1 MDRIDAMKVFVAAI
15 DEGSLAEAGRK
26 LGRSSAAASRAVAF
40 LEGHVG
46 VPLLYRTTRS
56 IKLSEAG
63 ERYAAACRRML
74 TDLDEADM
82 LAAGERS
89 TPRGTLALTAPVTS
103 GEQVLRPI
111 LDAFLDAYPT
121 VSAKLR
127 LLDRRMNLIDEG
139 IDVALRIGHLPDSSM
154 VAVRVGE
161 VRRIV
166 VAAPSYLAKHQ
177 RIDEPGDLAKQQIIA
192 MNNSGVGSW
201 SFPPA
206 DGSAI
211 PRTVQFTPRLLVN
224 SVRAAVASAV
234 EGRGVTRP
242 LSYQVAEHVRDGRLQ
257 VLLRSDEYAPLPVHI
272 VTPEGRLSVPK
283 VRAFVD
289 FAVPRLRTQFA
300 RLTTDA
306 GA

>member
-1 MDRIDAMKVFVAAI
+1 
-15 DEGSLAEAGRK
+15 
-26 LGRSSAAASRAVAF
+26 
-40 LEGHVG
+40 
-46 VPLLYRTTRS
+46 
-56 IKLSEAG
+56 
-63 ERYAAACRRML
+63 
-74 TDLDEADM
+74 
-82 LAAGERS
+82 
-89 TPRGTLALTAPVTS
+89 
-103 GEQVLRPI
+103 VLRPI

-121 VSAKLR
+121 VSAKLY
-127 LLDRRMNLIDEG
+127 LLDRPVNLIDEG
-139 IDVALRIGHLPDSSM
+139 IDLALRIAHLPDSSM

-166 VAAPSYLAKHQ
+166 VAAPSYLCKHP

-192 MNNSGVGSW
+192 MNNSGVGAW

-206 DGSAI
+206 DGSTI

-257 VLLRSDEYAPLPVHI
+257 VVLRSDEYAPLPVHI

-289 FAVPRLRTQFA
+289 FAVPRLRAQFA
-300 RLTTDA
+300 RLTVDA

>member
-1 MDRIDAMKVFVAAI
+1 MDRIDAMKVFVAAV
-15 DEGSLAEAGRK
+15 DEGSLAAGGRK
-26 LGRSSAAASRAVAF
+26 LGRSAAAVSRAVAF
-40 LEGHVG
+40 LESHVG
-46 VPLLYRTTRS
+46 MQLLHRTTRS

-63 ERYAAACRRML
+63 ERYAAACRRIL
-74 TDLDEADM
+74 TDLEEADI

-89 TPRGTLALTAPVTS
+89 APRGTLTLTAPIIS
-103 GEQVLRPI
+103 GQELLRPI
-111 LDAFLDAYPT
+111 LDDFLDAYPT
-121 VSAKLR
+121 VSAR
-127 LLDRRMNLIDEG
+127 LYLIDRPVNMIDEG
-139 IDVALRIGHLPDSSM
+139 IDVALRIAHLPDSSM

-161 VRRIV
+161 VQRIV
-166 VAAPSYLAKHQ
+166 VAAPSYLAKHP

-192 MNNSGVGSW
+192 MNNSGVDSW

-206 DGSAI
+206 DGSTI

-242 LSYQVAEHVRDGRLQ
+242 LSYQVAEHVWEGRLQ
-257 VLLRSDEYAPLPVHI
+257 IVLRSDEHPPLPVHI

-289 FAVPRLRTQFA
+289 FAVPRLRAQFA
-300 RLTTDA
+300 CLSA
-306 GA
+306 GTGA